1 VAIKLVRAGQ
11 DSAFGA
17 GRFRTERQILANL
30 DHPNIAR
37 LLDGGATQEGVPYLV
52 MELVEGVP
60 IEVYC
65 DGHRLTTTEYLKLFL
80 QRCRASGPVIAMP
93 TSIKGTG
100 GESSGCAWKVIE
112 LTLGDLQHVLLSFG
126 RTRY

>member
-1 VAIKLVRAGQ
+1 MRASQ

-60 IEVYC
+60 IEVDC

-80 QRCRASGPVIAMP
+80 QVCSAFQYAHPRISHVPSMFDRLEVRVLFTACR
-93 TSIKGTG
+93 
-100 GESSGCAWKVIE
+100 
-112 LTLGDLQHVLLSFG
+112 
-126 RTRY
+126 R